1 MLPPFD
7 ETGKLPQGI
16 HQATWDAIVE
26 RYAINDRRRDL
37 LDGLREAL
45 GSLREAGCQRVYLN
59 GSFVTDKHLPADFDG
74 CWEARGV
81 DPTLLHPE
89 LLDFSDGRAAQKA
102 RYRGELFPAETL
114 AEPAGTVFLDYFQRD
129 RDTGLPKGI
138 VAIDIGDRR

>member
-1 MLPPFD
+1 VLPPFD

-16 HQATWDAIVE
+16 HQATWE
-26 RYAINDRRRDL
+26 
-37 LDGLREAL
+37 
-45 GSLREAGCQRVYLN
+45 
-59 GSFVTDKHLPADFDG
+59 
-74 CWEARGV
+74 
-81 DPTLLHPE
+81 LLHPE